1 MEIHL
6 GYKVIS
12 ANRTRV
18 MEETGG
24 AYMQPF
30 MVNKPHIIGKQVMQL
45 LQAEKRSIYTIEGA
59 P

>member
-1 MEIHL
+1 MEIHS

-18 MEETGG
+18 IEEIGG
-24 AYMQPF
+24 VYMQPF
-30 MVNKPHIIGKQVMQL
+30 MMNKPRIIGKQVMKL
-45 LQAEKRSIYTIEGA
+45 LQAEKRSIYTIKGA